1 MAAEDELAL
10 PTVPEAKPD
19 DPEDVSW
26 ALSTAEAMWARGDN
40 LEGIKW
46 VRKAAEAAADAEQDE
61 RYLELV
67 KAASEL
73 ASLIA
78 RRSQASIADGPGY
91 AGGAPPDQPLPLP
104 PTMGAPMSSHPA
116 SSHPGSS
123 QPGSSQPGS
132 SQPGNMGPSTERSG
146 SATVAVAVPS
156 RPPPMPPMSAPP
168 PMGRSSA
175 PAPIPLPSR
184 ASQAPRAPQAPARA
198 APRPLATS
206 DARQGPQAG
215 RGILSNRTAPEA
227 SSGKSP
233 KARRRSREN
242 LDVEARAA
250 GVLETSPHG
259 AVDDATAARVL
270 RNEVGEVTAV
280 GVDPRTIGNAGS
292 GSAAERS
299 AAANATTKMRR
310 RSRPEPD
317 PTVVGSIDDLVAAER
332 GERERSAA
340 EWDASPT
347 QNLTGEELAERMNDG
362 DRVSDGDR
370 QTAFQVQA
378 VIPASTSSVAP
389 PPPRATQ
396 STVHDPEI
404 QTSQAVRVV
413 VWRDGNGVHIAPA
426 GTVVSSITI
435 DAVLVVLEPTADL
448 TAWLSQRER

>member
-1 MAAEDELAL
+1 VFTDDPSRRMAAEDELAL
-10 PTVPEAKPD
+10 PTVPEAKPE

-67 KAASEL
+67 KAASDL
-73 ASLIA
+73 ASMIA

-91 AGGAPPDQPLPLP
+91 AGGAPPEQPLPLP
-104 PTMGAPMSSHPA
+104 PTMMGPPMSP
-116 SSHPGSS
+116 
-123 QPGSSQPGS
+123 QPGSAQPISQPIS
-132 SQPGNMGPSTERSG
+132 SEPVSVGPSTARSAAP
-146 SATVAVAVPS
+146 SVPVPS
-156 RPPPMPPMSAPP
+156 RPPPVPPKSAPP
-168 PMGRSSA
+168 APVGRSAA

-184 ASQAPRAPQAPARA
+184 ASSAPRAPQAPQRA

-215 RGILSNRTAPEA
+215 RGILSNRTVPETT
-227 SSGKSP
+227 GKSP

-242 LDVEARAA
+242 LDVEAKAA
-250 GVLETSPHG
+250 GVLDTAPHPV
-259 AVDDATAARVL
+259 VDGETAARAL
-270 RNEVGEVTAV
+270 RNDVGEVTAV
-280 GVDPRTIGNAGS
+280 GVDPRNLS
-292 GSAAERS
+292 GAPSAVERS
-299 AAANATTKMRR
+299 AALNATTKMRR
-310 RSRPEPD
+310 RGSRPEPD
-317 PTVVGSIDDLVAAER
+317 PTVIGSIDELVAAER

-347 QNLTGEELAERMNDG
+347 QNLTGEELADRMNDG
-362 DRVSDGDR
+362 DRE
-370 QTAFQVQA
+370 TAYA
-378 VIPASTSSVAP
+378 MPAIVPAATASVP
-389 PPPRATQ
+389 PPQPRSTPT
-396 STVHDPEI
+396 TVHDPQI

>member
-10 PTVPEAKPD
+10 PTVPEAKPE

-67 KAASEL
+67 KAASDL

-78 RRSQASIADGPGY
+78 RRSQASVPDGAAL
-91 AGGAPPDQPLPLP
+91 AGGAAPAPVSS
-104 PTMGAPMSSHPA
+104 PTSPSAVARPV
-116 SSHPGSS
+116 SS
-123 QPGSSQPGS
+123 QPTSVP
-132 SQPGNMGPSTERSG
+132 PSTARSG
-146 SATVAVAVPS
+146 TPSVPVPS
-156 RPPPMPPMSAPP
+156 RPPPIPSKSAPPMSRSAPP
-168 PMGRSSA
+168 G
-175 PAPIPLPSR
+175 PIPLPSR
-184 ASQAPRAPQAPARA
+184 ASVAPKAPQAPARA
-198 APRPLATS
+198 APRPLATN

-215 RGILSNRTAPEA
+215 RGILSNRTAPEP

-242 LDVEARAA
+242 LDVEAKAA
-250 GVLETSPHG
+250 GVLDTAPHPV
-259 AVDDATAARVL
+259 VDGDAAARAL
-270 RNEVGEVTAV
+270 RNDVGEVTAV
-280 GVDPRTIGNAGS
+280 GVDPRNMT
-292 GSAAERS
+292 
-299 AAANATTKMRR
+299 ANATTTNATARGRK
-310 RSRPEPD
+310 RSRSEPD
-317 PTVVGSIDDLVAAER
+317 PTIVGSIDDLVAAER
-332 GERERSAA
+332 GERARDKSAE

-347 QNLTGEELAERMNDG
+347 QNLTGDEMSERTN
-362 DRVSDGDR
+362 DGDR
-370 QTAFQVQA
+370 QTAFAMPAASSQA
-378 VIPASTSSVAP
+378 AAAAP
-389 PPPRATQ
+389 PAVRAPP
-396 STVHDPEI
+396 STVHDPQI

-435 DAVLVVLEPTADL
+435 DAVLVVLEPSADL

>member
-10 PTVPEAKPD
+10 PTVPEAKPE

-78 RRSQASIADGPGY
+78 RRSQASIAEGPGY
-91 AGGAPPDQPLPLP
+91 AGGAPPDQPLPMP
-104 PTMGAPMSSHPA
+104 PTMGAPMSSHPV

-123 QPGSSQPGS
+123 PPVSSHL
-132 SQPGNMGPSTERSG
+132 GNMGPSTERSG

-156 RPPPMPPMSAPP
+156 RPPPVPPKSAPP
-168 PMGRSSA
+168 PVGRSGA
-175 PAPIPLPSR
+175 PGPIPLPSR
-184 ASQAPRAPQAPARA
+184 ASQAPKAPQAPPRA

-250 GVLETSPHG
+250 GVLDTAPHA
-259 AVDDATAARVL
+259 AVDSDTAARAL
-270 RNEVGEVTAV
+270 RNDVGEVTAV
-280 GVDPRTIGNAGS
+280 GVDPRMLSGGGNAGS
-292 GSAAERS
+292 GGAVERS

-347 QNLTGEELAERMNDG
+347 QNLTGDELADRMNDG
-362 DRVSDGDR
+362 GDRVSEGDR

-378 VIPASTSSVAP
+378 VLPAATSSVAP
-389 PPPRATQ
+389 PAPRAPQ

>member
-10 PTVPEAKPD
+10 PTVPEARPD

-78 RRSQASIADGPGY
+78 RRSQASIAEGPGY
-91 AGGAPPDQPLPLP
+91 AGGAPPEAPFAPFASA
-104 PTMGAPMSSHPA
+104 APMAHAA
-116 SSHPGSS
+116 SAPPMNAPTSS
-123 QPGSSQPGS
+123 QPISAP
-132 SQPGNMGPSTERSG
+132 PLTARSG
-146 SATVAVAVPS
+146 TPSMPAPS
-156 RPPPMPPMSAPP
+156 RPPPPVPPKSAPP
-168 PMGRSSA
+168 PVGRSGA
-175 PAPIPLPSR
+175 PGPIPLPSR
-184 ASQAPRAPQAPARA
+184 ASQAPKAPPAPARA

-215 RGILSNRTAPEA
+215 RGILSNRTAPE
-227 SSGKSP
+227 SWSGKAP

-242 LDVEARAA
+242 LEGEARAA
-250 GVLETSPHG
+250 GVLDTAQHA
-259 AVDDATAARVL
+259 AVGNDAAARAL
-270 RNEVGEVTAV
+270 RNDIGEVTAV
-280 GVDPRTIGNAGS
+280 GFDPRTLSGGGNAAG
-292 GSAAERS
+292 APVAERS
-299 AAANATTKMRR
+299 AGANATTKMRR

-347 QNLTGEELAERMNDG
+347 QNLTGDELAERMNDG

-370 QTAFQVQA
+370 QTAFQMQA
-378 VIPASTSSVAP
+378 VIPAATSSVAP
-389 PPPRATQ
+389 PPTRAPQ

>member
-10 PTVPEAKPD
+10 PTVPEAKPE

-67 KAASEL
+67 KAASDL
-73 ASLIA
+73 ASMIA
-78 RRSQASIADGPGY
+78 RRSMASIPDGPGL
-91 AGGAPPDQPLPLP
+91 AGGAPPAAASSQ
-104 PTMGAPMSSHPA
+104 APMAQPPMAQPPMGQTPMAQPVSSR
-116 SSHPGSS
+116 PGSV
-123 QPGSSQPGS
+123 
-132 SQPGNMGPSTERSG
+132 GPSTARSG
-146 SATVAVAVPS
+146 APSMPVPS
-156 RPPPMPPMSAPP
+156 RPPPPVPPKSAPP
-168 PMGRSSA
+168 APAPGRSGA
-175 PAPIPLPSR
+175 PGPIPLPSR
-184 ASQAPRAPQAPARA
+184 ASTPPKAPVAPQRA

-215 RGILSNRTAPEA
+215 RGILSNRTVPEA

-242 LDVEARAA
+242 LDVEAKAA
-250 GVLETSPHG
+250 GVLDTAPHAAIDG
-259 AVDDATAARVL
+259 DTAARAL
-270 RNEVGEVTAV
+270 RSDIGEVTAV
-280 GVDPRTIGNAGS
+280 GVDPRNLGGDQ
-292 GSAAERS
+292 RS
-299 AAANATTKMRR
+299 AAANATTRSRR
-310 RSRPEPD
+310 RSRPEAD
-317 PTVVGSIDDLVAAER
+317 PTVIGTLDDLVAQERGQRER
-332 GERERSAA
+332 GEVGDREKSAE

-347 QNLTGEELAERMNDG
+347 QNLTSDELADRMTDDG
-362 DRVSDGDR
+362 DRK
-370 QTAFQVQA
+370 TAFA
-378 VIPASTSSVAP
+378 VPAAPPVATASVAP
-389 PPPRATQ
+389 PPPRAPQT
-396 STVHDPEI
+396 TVHDPEI

>member
-1 MAAEDELAL
+1 MAAEDDLAL
-10 PTVPEAKPD
+10 PTVPEAKPE

-46 VRKAAEAAADAEQDE
+46 VRKAAEAAADADQDE

-78 RRSQASIADGPGY
+78 RRSQASIADGSGY
-91 AGGAPPDQPLPLP
+91 AGGAPHPGSSQPV
-104 PTMGAPMSSHPA
+104 

-123 QPGSSQPGS
+123 HPGSSH
-132 SQPGNMGPSTERSG
+132 PGNPGPSTERSG

-156 RPPPMPPMSAPP
+156 RPPPVPPKSAPP

-175 PAPIPLPSR
+175 PGPIPLPSR
-184 ASQAPRAPQAPARA
+184 ASQAPQAPQRA

-250 GVLETSPHG
+250 GVLDTAPHG
-259 AVDDATAARVL
+259 AVDSDAAARAL

-280 GVDPRTIGNAGS
+280 GVDPRNIGNAGS
-292 GSAAERS
+292 GGAAERS

-347 QNLTGEELAERMNDG
+347 QNLTGEELADRLNDG

-370 QTAFQVQA
+370 QTAFAVHA
-378 VIPASTSSVAP
+378 VIPAATSSVAP
-389 PPPRATQ
+389 PAPRAPQT
-396 STVHDPEI
+396 TVHDPEI

>member
-1 MAAEDELAL
+1 
-10 PTVPEAKPD
+10 
-19 DPEDVSW
+19 
-26 ALSTAEAMWARGDN
+26 
-40 LEGIKW
+40 
-46 VRKAAEAAADAEQDE
+46 
-61 RYLELV
+61 
-67 KAASEL
+67 
-73 ASLIA
+73 
-78 RRSQASIADGPGY
+78 
-91 AGGAPPDQPLPLP
+91 
-104 PTMGAPMSSHPA
+104 
-116 SSHPGSS
+116 
-123 QPGSSQPGS
+123 
-132 SQPGNMGPSTERSG
+132 
-146 SATVAVAVPS
+146 VAVPS
-156 RPPPMPPMSAPP
+156 RPPPMPPKSAPP
-168 PMGRSSA
+168 PLGRSSA

-184 ASQAPRAPQAPARA
+184 ASQAPRAPQAPPRA
-198 APRPLATS
+198 PPRPLATS

-259 AVDDATAARVL
+259 ALDDDAAARAL
-270 RNEVGEVTAV
+270 RNEVGEDTAV
-280 GVDPRTIGNAGS
+280 GVDPRNIGDGAP
-292 GSAAERS
+292 ERS

-332 GERERSAA
+332 GERQRSAA

-347 QNLTGEELAERMNDG
+347 QNLTGEELADRMHDG

-370 QTAFQVQA
+370 QTAFQMQA
-378 VIPASTSSVAP
+378 IIPASTSSVAP
-389 PPPRATQ
+389 PAPRAPQ

>member
-10 PTVPEAKPD
+10 PTVPEARPE

-67 KAASEL
+67 KAASDL

-78 RRSQASIADGPGY
+78 RRSMASIDDGSGL
-91 AGGAPPDQPLPLP
+91 AGGAPQKHSTLVMNPQQAGAQLASPQPTSAQPVS
-104 PTMGAPMSSHPA
+104 APPA
-116 SSHPGSS
+116 SVAPATS
-123 QPGSSQPGS
+123 
-132 SQPGNMGPSTERSG
+132 RSG
-146 SATVAVAVPS
+146 TPSVPVPS
-156 RPPPMPPMSAPP
+156 RPPPMAPVPPKSAPP
-168 PMGRSSA
+168 APVPGRSVA

-184 ASQAPRAPQAPARA
+184 ASAPPRAPVTPQRA

-242 LDVEARAA
+242 LDLEAKAA
-250 GVLETSPHG
+250 GVLETAPHA
-259 AVDDATAARVL
+259 AVDVDAAARAL
-270 RNEVGEVTAV
+270 RRQDIGEVTAV
-280 GVDPRTIGNAGS
+280 GVDPRNIGGGAPAYG
-292 GSAAERS
+292 
-299 AAANATTKMRR
+299 AAASATTAENRR
-310 RSRPEPD
+310 ARRKSRPEPD
-317 PTVVGSIDDLVAAER
+317 PTVIGSIDELVAAER
-332 GERERSAA
+332 GERDREKSAE

-347 QNLTGEELAERMNDG
+347 ENLGGDELADRMSEDG
-362 DRVSDGDR
+362 DRKT
-370 QTAFQVQA
+370 TAFA
-378 VIPASTSSVAP
+378 APLIIPLATASVAP
-389 PPPRATQ
+389 PAPSRGPQ
-396 STVHDPEI
+396 PTVHDPEI

>member
-10 PTVPEAKPD
+10 PTVPEAKPE

-78 RRSQASIADGPGY
+78 RRSQASIPEGPGY
-91 AGGAPPDQPLPLP
+91 AGGAPAALPLP
-104 PTMGAPMSSHPA
+104 PTMGAPATSQPLSSHPVSSHPV
-116 SSHPGSS
+116 SSHPG
-123 QPGSSQPGS
+123 GL
-132 SQPGNMGPSTERSG
+132 GPSTERSG

-156 RPPPMPPMSAPP
+156 RPPPVPPKSAPP
-168 PMGRSSA
+168 PIGRSSA

-184 ASQAPRAPQAPARA
+184 ASAPPRAPVAPQRA

-215 RGILSNRTAPEA
+215 RGILSNRTSPEA
-227 SSGKSP
+227 ASGKSP

-242 LDVEARAA
+242 LDVEAKAA
-250 GVLETSPHG
+250 GVLDTAPHA
-259 AVDDATAARVL
+259 AVDGDTATRAL
-270 RNEVGEVTAV
+270 RSDIGEVTAV
-280 GVDPRTIGNAGS
+280 GVDPRS
-292 GSAAERS
+292 
-299 AAANATTKMRR
+299 ATTRARR
-310 RSRPEPD
+310 RSRPEPE
-317 PTVVGSIDDLVAAER
+317 PTVVGSIEDLVAAER
-332 GERERSAA
+332 GQRERNDGSEREKSAE

-347 QNLTGEELAERMNDG
+347 QNLTGEELADRMTDDG
-362 DRVSDGDR
+362 DRK
-370 QTAFQVQA
+370 TAFA
-378 VIPASTSSVAP
+378 VPAAP
-389 PPPRATQ
+389 PAAVAAALPPQARAPL

>member
-10 PTVPEAKPD
+10 PTVPEAKPE

-78 RRSQASIADGPGY
+78 RRSQASIAEGPGY

-104 PTMGAPMSSHPA
+104 PTMGAPMSSHPV

-123 QPGSSQPGS
+123 H
-132 SQPGNMGPSTERSG
+132 PGNVGPSTERSG

-156 RPPPMPPMSAPP
+156 RPPPVPPKSAPP

-184 ASQAPRAPQAPARA
+184 ASQAPKAPQAPTRA

-215 RGILSNRTAPEA
+215 RGILSNRTAAEA

-259 AVDDATAARVL
+259 AVDADTAARAL
-270 RNEVGEVTAV
+270 RSEVGEVTAV
-280 GVDPRTIGNAGS
+280 GVDPRNISSVGS
-292 GSAAERS
+292 GGAPERS

-370 QTAFQVQA
+370 QTAFAVQS

-389 PPPRATQ
+389 PPPRPPQ

>member
-10 PTVPEAKPD
+10 PTVPEAKPE

-78 RRSQASIADGPGY
+78 RRSQASIPDGPGL
-91 AGGAPPDQPLPLP
+91 AGGAPP
-104 PTMGAPMSSHPA
+104 
-116 SSHPGSS
+116 
-123 QPGSSQPGS
+123 
-132 SQPGNMGPSTERSG
+132 STARSG
-146 SATVAVAVPS
+146 SQSVPVPS
-156 RPPPMPPMSAPP
+156 RPPLPPPVAPKSAPP
-168 PMGRSSA
+168 APSLSAGRSVA
-175 PAPIPLPSR
+175 PGPIPLPSR
-184 ASQAPRAPQAPARA
+184 ASAPPRAPAAPQRA

-215 RGILSNRTAPEA
+215 RGILSNRTATEA

-242 LDVEARAA
+242 LDVEAKAA
-250 GVLETSPHG
+250 GVLDTAQHA
-259 AVDDATAARVL
+259 AVDGDTAARAL
-270 RNEVGEVTAV
+270 RSDIGEVTAV
-280 GVDPRTIGNAGS
+280 GVDPRNLGAG
-292 GSAAERS
+292 GAGAADERS
-299 AAANATTKMRR
+299 AAAHATTRTRR

-332 GERERSAA
+332 GQRERTDGSERTKSAE

-347 QNLTGEELAERMNDG
+347 QNLTGEELADRMTDDG
-362 DRVSDGDR
+362 DRK
-370 QTAFQVQA
+370 TAFA
-378 VIPASTSSVAP
+378 VPAPAPVAVAAVLP
-389 PPPRATQ
+389 PATRAPQ
-396 STVHDPEI
+396 NTVHDPEI